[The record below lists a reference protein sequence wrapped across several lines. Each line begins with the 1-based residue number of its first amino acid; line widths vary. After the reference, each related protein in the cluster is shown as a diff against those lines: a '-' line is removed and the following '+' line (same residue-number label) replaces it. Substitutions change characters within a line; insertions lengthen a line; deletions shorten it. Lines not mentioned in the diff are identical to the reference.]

1 MTLTNSTKLRSV
13 TINGDFAEATASAVV
28 AEGAEALALTTS
40 EAIAGNESGDWLY
53 SGTAEGRTGEVAVDG
68 IDLDGE
74 PGLIYTGQ
82 PGNYVR
88 VKVAN
93 LDVDH
98 GLIAPEATDQLTAA
112 VFVNNTIHGF
122 ADEGFAVELDAEPA
136 IEFNF
141 DTIVGPL
148 QSGDVI
154 RVGLVGGGEE
164 TLDLDVAE
172 GGSIDVV

>member
-1 MTLTNSTKLRSV
+1 MTLSNHTKLRSV
-13 TINGDFAEATASAVV
+13 TVNGDFEEATASAVV
-28 AEGAEALALTTS
+28 AEGAEALALTPS
-40 EAIAGNESGDWLY
+40 SGIAANESGDWTY
-53 SGTAEGRTGEVAVDG
+53 SATAEGRTGETAVDG

-93 LDVDH
+93 LDLDH
-98 GLIAPEATDQLTAA
+98 GLIAPEAADTATVA
-112 VFVNNTIHGF
+112 VFVNNDVHGY
-122 ADEGFAVELDAEPA
+122 ADEGFAAELDAEPA
-136 IEFNF
+136 IEYNL

-154 RVGLVGGGEE
+154 RIGVVGGGEE

-172 GGSIDVV
+172 GGSLDIV